1 MPLEQDSL
9 ATKFIWAQ
17 VISENLSKLSQN
29 HFAAKHFIEN
39 TVLKSL
45 KTDVK
50 ALLAYAEKLDEPE
63 ALPTFQEWAAEYQ
76 KVCSNFHKGEERYAH
91 LLTT

>member
-1 MPLEQDSL
+1 MPLEQDTL

-29 HFAAKHFIEN
+29 HYAAKHFLEN
-39 TVLKSL
+39 TVLTSL

-50 ALLAYAEKLDEPE
+50 ALLAYAETLDEPE
-63 ALPTFQEWAAEYQ
+63 ALPTFQEWAADYQ
-76 KVCSNFHKGEERYAH
+76 KVRSSIHKARNGMLIY
-91 LLTT
+91 